1 MNDDTDLLRR
11 YAEDGSE
18 PAFAELVHRHVNLV
32 YAAALR
38 RTGGDPHRA
47 EDVAQ
52 QVFTA
57 LARDA
62 RKLAGH
68 PVLSAWL
75 HAATRNAAIS
85 LMISEQRRQV
95 RETAALET
103 APAGA
108 PNPEWDRLRPLLD
121 EAIDELPEAD
131 RAAVVL
137 RFLERRP
144 FAEVG
149 VALQVSEDAARMR
162 TDRALEKLRV
172 ALARR
177 GITST
182 AEALGAIV
190 SAQSLVAAPAGLA
203 AVLAA
208 QAVSAG
214 GAGLLASLMTTKI
227 ITLAAVAVLLAFT
240 AGTYVGISH
249 RNRPETPPPAAAP
262 ANDDLVAALRQDNRR
277 LASEVAALKTD
288 VADLS
293 EAKARLT
300 AVTTSK
306 PPAKLPTLGLAH
318 WEVQRNMM
326 NNLRQISAARHQ
338 YRIDHGQSPGS
349 IEPLVGRGHYIKAVR
364 TVGGEDYTGLSMEE
378 GAPLTVTAPD
388 GTTMTYDPSGAT
400 TTKIDYPPEVARLEE
415 LAPKVQ
421 PLVKA
426 AVTAYQAA
434 HEGKNPPN
442 SDALL
447 PYFATPQDGA
457 EFAEFIEL
465 QKTVGP

>member
-149 VALQVSEDAARMR
+149 VALQVS
-162 TDRALEKLRV
+162 
-172 ALARR
+172 
-177 GITST
+177 
-182 AEALGAIV
+182 
-190 SAQSLVAAPAGLA
+190 
-203 AVLAA
+203 
-208 QAVSAG
+208 
-214 GAGLLASLMTTKI
+214 
-227 ITLAAVAVLLAFT
+227 
-240 AGTYVGISH
+240 
-249 RNRPETPPPAAAP
+249 
-262 ANDDLVAALRQDNRR
+262 
-277 LASEVAALKTD
+277 
-288 VADLS
+288 
-293 EAKARLT
+293 
-300 AVTTSK
+300 
-306 PPAKLPTLGLAH
+306 
-318 WEVQRNMM
+318 
-326 NNLRQISAARHQ
+326 
-338 YRIDHGQSPGS
+338 
-349 IEPLVGRGHYIKAVR
+349 
-364 TVGGEDYTGLSMEE
+364 
-378 GAPLTVTAPD
+378 
-388 GTTMTYDPSGAT
+388 
-400 TTKIDYPPEVARLEE
+400 
-415 LAPKVQ
+415 
-421 PLVKA
+421 
-426 AVTAYQAA
+426 
-434 HEGKNPPN
+434 
-442 SDALL
+442 
-447 PYFATPQDGA
+447 
-457 EFAEFIEL
+457 
-465 QKTVGP
+465 